1 MKEWLLGKELLG
13 SAYSQCSVNIEFVF
27 SWTHWIDELGVF
39 ICLSLRCMWV
49 NCWLE
54 VDCGGRFEFP
64 IEWNEPWK
72 NIPRHCARSK
82 ESRLLGIS
90 GQRQLHDVI
99 QKKLIFLDYQEAPIS
114 FPPTFK
120 FEKKEKG
127 KCLDYSNLEDV
138 RRVYKTKGADQTIR
152 IPSYVD
158 RIMWH
163 SLPGCKDLFQV
174 AGYFRLKV
182 LIVGIIRCVKMS
194 CNRITVQSCVN
205 SYWKKRIIRP
215 LNGSERISADHFIC
229 VCLSSR
235 WNQIL
240 WISLLLR
247 FVVLFLVRM
256 FYGTNDSSVL
266 KSFFICR
273 SRYYE
278 LDSCSTEILRWT
290 VLKVRERW
298 SMVNG
303 WWITA

>member
-1 MKEWLLGKELLG
+1 MAGDLNFRLNETSLERIFQDITQGAKNHDYSELV
-13 SAYSQCSVNIEFVF
+13 AK
-27 SWTHWIDELGVF
+27 D
-39 ICLSLRCMWV
+39 
-49 NCWLE
+49 
-54 VDCGGRFEFP
+54 
-64 IEWNEPWK
+64 
-72 NIPRHCARSK
+72 
-82 ESRLLGIS
+82 
-90 GQRQLHDVI
+90 QLHDVI

-205 SYWKKRIIRP
+205 SY
-215 LNGSERISADHFIC
+215 
-229 VCLSSR
+229 
-235 WNQIL
+235 
-240 WISLLLR
+240 
-247 FVVLFLVRM
+247 
-256 FYGTNDSSVL
+256 
-266 KSFFICR
+266 
-273 SRYYE
+273 
-278 LDSCSTEILRWT
+278 
-290 VLKVRERW
+290 
-298 SMVNG
+298 
-303 WWITA
+303 